1 MRVDQNHAGI
11 MFDCRAGIPACR
23 QAGALA
29 LQNSRSVLGTACNA
43 TASANYFD
51 HSTME
56 HRLESLCAAQASRP
70 VFLTHVA
77 STLRENPI
85 RLF

>member
-23 QAGALA
+23 QAEALA
-29 LQNSRSVLGTACNA
+29 VQNSQPVLGTVRNA

-51 HSTME
+51 HSTM
-56 HRLESLCAAQASRP
+56 STQA
-70 VFLTHVA
+70 
-77 STLRENPI
+77 
-85 RLF
+85 